1 MTRPI
6 HLAKLLLPV
15 FLAAAAA
22 AAAAATAAAGVAPR
36 YAARPG
42 DILRYTIVQKDTPAQ
57 PVVSW
62 DLFCTGTNAT
72 NGARWVYRLRI
83 DPFEGAEFPMP
94 PRVYEEGGRFD
105 CLPDGTLKNLQGAL
119 QMADPG
125 VIFPA
130 LPPQMATTSSWSVPR
145 GQIVHHG
152 VLQSLPTPET
162 PELRFVLAHTRQ
174 PSPMLRAAVKVE
186 YRFDPVRG
194 RLLGGRMEVVD
205 TRQPDK
211 RTVHILALDPTFRI
225 ADGEFAILMKDEKT
239 VFDVLD
245 SYELIMARV
254 ESGGGRETAAASE
267 AKRILDSGVAQ
278 TRTVFLRN
286 ELQKRLNAH
295 DGRVSRVRRT
305 LP

>member
-1 MTRPI
+1 MPRPTL
-6 HLAKLLLPV
+6 LAKLLLPA
-15 FLAAAAA
+15 FLVGAAASTAL
-22 AAAAATAAAGVAPR
+22 ATPR
-36 YAARPG
+36 YTARPG
-42 DILRYTIVQKDTPAQ
+42 DILRYTILQKDTPAQ
-57 PVVSW
+57 PTVTW
-62 DLFCTGTNAT
+62 DLFCTAT
-72 NGARWVYRLRI
+72 NQTFGARWVYRLRI

-94 PRVYEEGGRFD
+94 PRVYEEGGRFE
-105 CLPDGTLKNLQGAL
+105 CTADGTLQNIQGAL
-119 QMADPG
+119 LLADPG
-125 VIFPA
+125 VVFPS
-130 LPPQMATTSSWSVPR
+130 LPPQMTSTSSWAVIR
-145 GQIVHHG
+145 GQTVHHG
-152 VLQSLPTPET
+152 RVQSLPTPDN

-174 PSPMLRAAVKVE
+174 PSPLLRAAVKVE

-211 RTVHILALDPTFRI
+211 RTVHILALDPSFRI

-245 SYELIMARV
+245 GYELLMARV

-286 ELQKRLNAH
+286 ELQKRINAH

>member
-1 MTRPI
+1 MRPNMTRPI
-6 HLAKLLLPV
+6 LLAKLLLPV
-15 FLAAAAA
+15 FAVGAAIS
-22 AAAAATAAAGVAPR
+22 AAGSPPR
-36 YAARPG
+36 YAAQTG
-42 DILRYTIVQKDTPAQ
+42 DILRYTIVQKDAPAQ

-72 NGARWVYRLRI
+72 SGVRWVYRLRI

-105 CLPDGTLKNLQGAL
+105 CLPDGTLHNLQGAL

-125 VIFPA
+125 IIFPA
-130 LPPQMATTSSWSVPR
+130 LPPQMTTTSSWSVLR
-145 GQIVHHG
+145 RKVVHHG
-152 VLQSLPTPET
+152 VLQSLPTPDN

-174 PSPMLRAAVKVE
+174 PSPLLRAAVKVE
-186 YRFDPVRG
+186 YRFDPLRG
-194 RLLGGRMEVVD
+194 RVLGGRMEVVD

-211 RTVHILALDPTFRI
+211 RTVHILALDSTFRI

-239 VFDVLD
+239 VFDTLD

-286 ELQKRLNAH
+286 ELQKRINAH
-295 DGRVSRVRRT
+295 DGRVSRVRRS

>member
-1 MTRPI
+1 M
-6 HLAKLLLPV
+6 LAKFLLPL
-15 FLAAAAA
+15 FLAGAAAS
-22 AAAAATAAAGVAPR
+22 AAGPVPR
-36 YAARPG
+36 YDPRPG
-42 DILRYTIVQKDTPAQ
+42 DVLRYTLASRDVPGSPT
-57 PVVSW
+57 VSW
-62 DLFCTGTNAT
+62 DLFCTATNAT
-72 NGARWVYRLRI
+72 TGARWVYRLRI
-83 DPFEGAEFPMP
+83 DPYEGAEFPMP

-105 CLPDGTLKNLQGAL
+105 CLPDGTLRNLQGAL
-119 QMADPG
+119 QVADPG

-130 LPPQMATTSSWSVPR
+130 LPPQMTTTSSWSVLR

-152 VLQSLPTPET
+152 VIQALPSPGD
-162 PELRFVLAHTRQ
+162 PELRFVLAHTRS
-174 PSPMLRAAVKVE
+174 PSPLLRAAVKVE

-194 RLLGGRMEVVD
+194 RVLGGRMEVVD

-211 RTVHILALDPTFRI
+211 RTVHILALDPAFRI

-245 SYELIMARV
+245 SYELLMARV
-254 ESGGGRETAAASE
+254 ESGGGRETAAAAE
-267 AKRILDSGVAQ
+267 AKRVLDAGVAR

-295 DGRVSRVRRT
+295 DERVSRVRRT

>member
-1 MTRPI
+1 MTRLNL
-6 HLAKLLLPV
+6 LAKLLLPA
-15 FLAAAAA
+15 FLAG
-22 AAAAATAAAGVAPR
+22 AATSAAGASPR

-62 DLFCTGTNAT
+62 DLFCTGTNAIT
-72 NGARWVYRLRI
+72 GVRWVYRLRI

-105 CLPDGTLKNLQGAL
+105 CLPDGTLRNLQGAL
-119 QMADPG
+119 QVADPG

-130 LPPQMATTSSWSVPR
+130 LPPQMATTSSWSVLR

-152 VLQSLPTPET
+152 VIQALPGPDD
-162 PELRFVLAHTRQ
+162 PELRFVLAHTRT
-174 PSPMLRAAVKVE
+174 PSPLLRAAVKVE

-194 RLLGGRMEVVD
+194 RVLGGRMEVID

-211 RTVHILALDPTFRI
+211 RTVHIIALDPSFRI

-245 SYELIMARV
+245 SYELLMARV
-254 ESGGGRETAAASE
+254 DSGGGRETAAASE